1 MKVEM
6 EVVRHSFNVAYYI
19 FCLFINDVV
28 CVCRLTELSFEKN
41 DKKFNYRSFIN
52 N

>member
-1 MKVEM
+1 MMLSVY
-6 EVVRHSFNVAYYI
+6 VDGV
-19 FCLFINDVV
+19 
-28 CVCRLTELSFEKN
+28 TELSFEKN